1 MQKLRRPN
9 RWKGT
14 VQVLALAILLR
25 AGYEVWYRIDQDT
38 TWSMFARMASFPVL
52 YLTAL
57 LLVGI
62 SLVFKWTGKGGQ
74 LVSPSMGFL
83 MAVTLNA
90 GLRSLDLLRL
100 PDLCSP
106 EKLFDFEFGEF
117 RHALR
122 DGIYGRICFPT
133 WYHINRVPNDVVEK
147 MEIAYRA
154 ELAKGCPEAADDTLF
169 FRSVVVACA
178 YWAINSRLNF
188 IEDGWKED
196 NKWGISTQ
204 RQILL
209 LWFDIFGQVSE

>member
-1 MQKLRRPN
+1 MQKFRRPN

-25 AGYEVWYRIDQDT
+25 AGYEVWYRIDPDT

-62 SLVFKWTGKGGQ
+62 SLVFKWTGKGDQ

-100 PDLCSP
+100 PGLCSP
-106 EKLFDFEFGEF
+106 EKLFDFETFCDETMFLAPVNLGF
-117 RHALR
+117 L
-122 DGIYGRICFPT
+122 
-133 WYHINRVPNDVVEK
+133 VVGLAVSLAW
-147 MEIAYRA
+147 IFLTVHRA
-154 ELAKGCPEAADDTLF
+154 RRNE
-169 FRSVVVACA
+169 
-178 YWAINSRLNF
+178 N
-188 IEDGWKED
+188 
-196 NKWGISTQ
+196 
-204 RQILL
+204 
-209 LWFDIFGQVSE
+209 

>member
-1 MQKLRRPN
+1 MQNFRRPN
-9 RWKGT
+9 RWKAT

-25 AGYEVWYRIDQDT
+25 AGYEVWYRIDPDT

-106 EKLFDFEFGEF
+106 EKLFDFETFCDETMFLAPVNLGF
-117 RHALR
+117 L
-122 DGIYGRICFPT
+122 
-133 WYHINRVPNDVVEK
+133 VVGLAVSLAW
-147 MEIAYRA
+147 IFFTAHRA
-154 ELAKGCPEAADDTLF
+154 RRNE
-169 FRSVVVACA
+169 
-178 YWAINSRLNF
+178 N
-188 IEDGWKED
+188 
-196 NKWGISTQ
+196 
-204 RQILL
+204 
-209 LWFDIFGQVSE
+209 

>member
-100 PDLCSP
+100 PDLCST
-106 EKLFDFEFGEF
+106 EKLFDFETFCDETMFLAPVNLGF
-117 RHALR
+117 L
-122 DGIYGRICFPT
+122 
-133 WYHINRVPNDVVEK
+133 VVGLAASLAWIFFTAHRARRN
-147 MEIAYRA
+147 EI
-154 ELAKGCPEAADDTLF
+154 
-169 FRSVVVACA
+169 
-178 YWAINSRLNF
+178 
-188 IEDGWKED
+188 
-196 NKWGISTQ
+196 
-204 RQILL
+204 
-209 LWFDIFGQVSE
+209 

>member
-9 RWKGT
+9 RWKAT

-62 SLVFKWTGKGGQ
+62 SLVFKWAGKGDQ

-100 PDLCSP
+100 PDLCSM
-106 EKLFDFEFGEF
+106 EKLFDFETFCDETMFLAPVNLGF
-117 RHALR
+117 LVVGLAVSIAWISFTRH
-122 DGIYGRICFPT
+122 
-133 WYHINRVPNDVVEK
+133 
-147 MEIAYRA
+147 RA
-154 ELAKGCPEAADDTLF
+154 RRNE
-169 FRSVVVACA
+169 
-178 YWAINSRLNF
+178 N
-188 IEDGWKED
+188 
-196 NKWGISTQ
+196 
-204 RQILL
+204 
-209 LWFDIFGQVSE
+209 